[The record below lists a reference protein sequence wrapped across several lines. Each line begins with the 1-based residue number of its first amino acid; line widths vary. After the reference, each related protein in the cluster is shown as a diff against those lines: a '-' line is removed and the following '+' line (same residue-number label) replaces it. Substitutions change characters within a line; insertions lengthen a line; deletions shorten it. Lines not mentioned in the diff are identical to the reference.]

1 MKWNWQQENW
11 AEFTWNRAIIQ
22 PYEDQ
27 FLYQSGFLQG
37 IVHHISESDKMQI
50 SIDIMTGE
58 ALGSSEIEGEFLN
71 RDSVQSSIQ
80 RNFGLKPLANRPSA
94 AEAGIAE
101 MMVDLYQNYDAPLSH
116 EILYE
121 WHRMLMNGRRDLDKI
136 GAYRTHAHAMQVIS
150 GADYKAKVHFE
161 APPSELIHSEMTKFV
176 EWYHNNQNMPALTRA
191 AIMHLYFVCIHP
203 FEDGNGRIGRALAE
217 KSLAQS
223 LKRPS
228 LIAISQTILD
238 KRKAYYQALED
249 NNKDLEI
256 TDWIVYF
263 AKTILE
269 AQENSQKLFEFLIYK
284 TKFYDYYKDQLNERQ
299 HKVIE
304 RIFKEGI
311 KGFEGGLSA
320 ENYIKIANTSRPTAT
335 RDLKNLVD
343 KNILTKTGELKG
355 TRYWLNLSDIK
366 IANK

>member
-1 MKWNWQQENW
+1 MRWNWQQENW
-11 AEFTWNRAIIQ
+11 PEFIWDKAAIQ

-27 FLYQSGFLQG
+27 FLNQSGFLQG
-37 IVHHISESDKMQI
+37 IAQHISHSDQMQL

-58 ALGSSEIEGEFLN
+58 ALGSSQIEGEFLN

-80 RNFGLKPLANRPSA
+80 RNFGLKPLANRSSA

-101 MMVDLYQNYDAPLSH
+101 MMVDLYKNYNDPLSH
-116 EILYE
+116 DIVYE
-121 WHRMLMNGRRDLDKI
+121 WHKMLMNGRRDLDQI
-136 GAYRTHAHAMQVIS
+136 GAYRKHNDAMQVIS

-161 APPSELIHSEMTKFV
+161 APPSDQIFEEMTKFIR
-176 EWYHNNQNMPALTRA
+176 WYYHNQNIPALTRA
-191 AIMHLYFVCIHP
+191 AITHLYFVCIHP
-203 FEDGNGRIGRALAE
+203 FEDGNGRIGRALAA

-269 AQENSQKLFEFLIYK
+269 AQENSQKLFEFVIHK
-284 TKFYDYYKDQLNERQ
+284 TKFYDHYKSQLNERQ

-320 ENYIKIANTSRPTAT
+320 ENYIKISNTSRPTAT
-335 RDLKNLVD
+335 RDLKDLVN
-343 KNILTKTGELKG
+343 KNIFTKTGELKG
-355 TRYWLNLSDIK
+355 TRYWLYLDNIK
-366 IANK
+366 K